1 MPNLKALR
9 YRSVFFATSALCA
22 TLAAGGARADD
33 APAPATVAPAATG
46 AVEEVVVTAERR
58 STSSQNTAISMTAVS
73 GDKLVEAHVNTIA
86 DVQNVA
92 PGLSVTNSGL
102 TQNVNIRGLGNTAV
116 SPNITTGVAV
126 FRDGLYEPEAI
137 LLSEPMYDIADVEV
151 LKGPQGTIIGQ
162 NSTGG
167 ALTINSKNPN
177 FGGVNGYAEAQFG
190 SYNDRKF
197 DGAVNLPINDVLA
210 ARMAFNWE
218 QRDSFYKDIGG
229 QLAQGTDNSNVQPGK
244 MSSENAR
251 IGIIYR
257 PNDDFQAVLKAEF
270 NQLDTGGYDARP
282 LPFSAYYSYGYNGP
296 SIYNNFRTLGPWQL
310 AYDFTGLEDLQM
322 ADRYGLDMKYRLNN
336 GITIR
341 SMTGIQHTGEKYNSD
356 TDYSE
361 ANAAVVGSVYTVPG
375 NSAGGAR
382 EQYHNIGPADNYYSE
397 ELDIISPDSG
407 RLTWLAGASYFYR
420 NTAVHDRT
428 YDGTGVN
435 NPLMSANP
443 AFNGTNSPFSF
454 TCPTNNCNLYSLS
467 DTDAT
472 QLLLGVFGQLD
483 YKLLDNLHLVVG
495 ARESIDK
502 NTTTGYTVANIDAQ
516 LANGGSN
523 YSYTNGLGTYNKS
536 VPTYK
541 VTLNWTPMPGQLVY
555 AFAARGYKEGGINNT
570 VIPDFQPE
578 YVNDY
583 EIGWKGRLLD
593 GAVLTQVGGYY
604 MQYTGI
610 QQQVVAT
617 ATGGNYVANLG
628 ASTIYGVEAA
638 FQAHVQNFRWDA
650 GFAYNYSSLGSVSA
664 VGTWLLAGNG
674 ATLLK
679 ACSGAQLTQVAPGAS
694 STAIGCTNYT
704 GTIVSL
710 AGEQDPYSPTYQFN
724 TSLSYDFDV
733 PGGILTPRVGVSY
746 TGQQWASIFQKIPT
760 GINPNAGLDKNGNP
774 LPYPN
779 NSIPAHTLVDL
790 SLGYHA
796 KEWTIEV
803 FGKNVTNL
811 YYLAGIA
818 GNNGFYGDPATW
830 GIRLNRTF

>member
-1 MPNLKALR
+1 MAF
-9 YRSVFFATSALCA
+9 SGAQAQTAAATTA
-22 TLAAGGARADD
+22 
-33 APAPATVAPAATG
+33 APAA
-46 AVEEVVVTAERR
+46 APAIEEVVVTAERR

-73 GDKLVEAHVNTIA
+73 GQTLVEQHVTTIN
-86 DVQNVA
+86 DVQTLA

-177 FGGVNGYAEAQFG
+177 FSGYNGYAEAQFG

-197 DGAVNLPINDVLA
+197 DGAVNLPINDTLA
-210 ARMAFNWE
+210 ARIAFNWE
-218 QRDSFYKDIGG
+218 DRDSFYKDIGG
-229 QLAQGTDNSNVQPGK
+229 QLAQGTDNPNVEPGK
-244 MSSENAR
+244 YNEQSAR
-251 IGIIYR
+251 IGVLWK
-257 PNDDFQAVLKAEF
+257 PTDSFQALIKAEF
-270 NQLDTGGYDARP
+270 NQLETGGYDDRP

-296 SIYNNFRTLGPWQL
+296 SQYNNYHALGPWQL
-310 AYDFTGLEDLQM
+310 AYDFTGLADLQK
-322 ADRYGLDMKYRLNN
+322 ADRYSVEMRWRLPD
-336 GITIR
+336 GITLR
-341 SMTGIQHTGEKYNSD
+341 SLSGVQHTGERYNSD

-361 ANAAVVGSVYTVPG
+361 ADAGVNGSVYSVPG

-397 ELDIISPDSG
+397 EFDVLSPDTG
-407 RLTWLAGASYFYR
+407 RLTWLAGFSYFYR

-428 YDGTGVN
+428 YDGQGVD
-435 NPLMSANP
+435 NPQISANP
-443 AFNGTNSPFSF
+443 AVGNVNAPTNTVSPFLFS
-454 TCPTNNCNLYSLS
+454 CPTKNCNLYSLS

-472 QLLLGVFGQLD
+472 QLLYGIFGQVDYRVLD
-483 YKLLDNLHLVVG
+483 DLHLVVG

-502 NTTTGYTVANIDAQ
+502 NTTNGYSVANIDAQ

-523 YSYTNGLGTYNKS
+523 FTYTNGYGTYSKS

-541 VTLNWTPMPGQLVY
+541 VSLNWTPLPGQLFY
-555 AFAARGYKEGGINNT
+555 AFTARGYKEGGINNT
-570 VIPDFQPE
+570 VIANFAPE

-583 EIGWKGRLLD
+583 EAGWKGRLLG

-604 MQYTGI
+604 MQYDGI

-628 ASTIYGVEAA
+628 NSTIYGIEAS
-638 FQAHVQNFRWDA
+638 FQAHIDNFHWDA
-650 GFAYNYSSLGSVSA
+650 GVAYNNSSLGSVSA

-674 ATLLK
+674 STLLK
-679 ACSGAQLTQVAPGAS
+679 ACTGAQLTQVAAGAS

-704 GTIVSL
+704 GAIVSL
-710 AGEQDPYSPTYQFN
+710 SGEQDPYSPTIQFN
-724 TSLSYDFDV
+724 TNLSYDFTV
-733 PGGILTPRVGVSY
+733 PGGILTPRVNVAY
-746 TGQQWASIFQKIPT
+746 TGKQWASIFQNIPT

-774 LPYPN
+774 LPYPYN
-779 NSIPAHTLVDL
+779 GLPAHTLVDL
-790 SLGYHA
+790 SLAYHS
-796 KEWTIEV
+796 KEWTVEV
-803 FGKNVTNL
+803 FGKNVANV

-818 GNNGFYGDPATW
+818 GNNGLYGDPRTW
-830 GIRLNRTF
+830 GLRLNRTF